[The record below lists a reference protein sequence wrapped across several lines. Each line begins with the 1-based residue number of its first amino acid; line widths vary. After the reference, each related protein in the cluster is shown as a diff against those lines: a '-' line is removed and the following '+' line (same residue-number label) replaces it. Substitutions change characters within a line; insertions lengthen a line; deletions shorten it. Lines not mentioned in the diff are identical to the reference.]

1 LKQILKNDFPSDQ
14 VYQLKD
20 LEAWPELGVSLAV
33 LGNPI
38 QHSLSPQMHNA
49 AMAEMAQVDP
59 EFNNWTYYKFQIH
72 PDNLHQALDMFH
84 SNGFLGLN
92 LTVPH
97 KVLAT
102 QWIKIGESAVKL
114 SGASNTL
121 IRGVDGYKGYNT
133 DLYGLV
139 KALESGFGINL
150 QDQEV
155 ILLGAGGAARAAA
168 IACAQAGVKSLT
180 LINRTMSK
188 LDTILESLDQL
199 DEKPNTKTRGI
210 NEPVLAL
217 SHNPIVINATSL
229 GLKKE
234 DPAPIDLALL
244 PHSTRV
250 FDMIY
255 NPDRTTLLKQ
265 AESLGMEVCNGL
277 NMLAYQ
283 GERSLKIWTQKNPS
297 SKTMFEAALNGLKQS
312 Q

>member
-1 LKQILKNDFPSDQ
+1 
-14 VYQLKD
+14 
-20 LEAWPELGVSLAV
+20 
-33 LGNPI
+33 
-38 QHSLSPQMHNA
+38 MHNA

>member
-1 LKQILKNDFPSDQ
+1 
-14 VYQLKD
+14 
-20 LEAWPELGVSLAV
+20 
-33 LGNPI
+33 
-38 QHSLSPQMHNA
+38 MHNA

-168 IACAQAGVKSLT
+168 IACAQAGGIARHGSL
-180 LINRTMSK
+180 
-188 LDTILESLDQL
+188 Q
-199 DEKPNTKTRGI
+199 
-210 NEPVLAL
+210 
-217 SHNPIVINATSL
+217 
-229 GLKKE
+229 
-234 DPAPIDLALL
+234 
-244 PHSTRV
+244 
-250 FDMIY
+250 
-255 NPDRTTLLKQ
+255 
-265 AESLGMEVCNGL
+265 
-277 NMLAYQ
+277 
-283 GERSLKIWTQKNPS
+283 WTQHARLPGGKVVKNLD
-297 SKTMFEAALNGLKQS
+297 SKKSFFQDHV
-312 Q
+312 